1 MTPSR
6 QAFSNRHLAVRHE
19 AEEAAALFPALLIDA
34 ERIAQTVAAGLHG
47 RRRAGP
53 GETFWQ
59 HRPYAF
65 GDPVSAI
72 DWRQSARAADRLYI
86 RQNEWEAAAAVYL
99 WRDPSR
105 SLDYASSKN
114 LPTKARRADILATAL
129 AILLSQAGER
139 VGLLG
144 QDRRPFQ
151 GRTAPSRILEA
162 LIAQSLQVKSL
173 REKDP
178 RKHEPDTDH
187 SAPPMTHVTRGAR
200 IVLLS
205 DFFTDP
211 ERIET
216 AALAYA
222 NEGAVG
228 ALVQIC
234 DPAEEAF
241 PFEGRIEF
249 RDMESADRLIF
260 GETGSMRRAYREKF
274 NAHRDALET
283 LAGKTGWTFLTHHTD
298 RPAQTALLS
307 LFAALGDARLWNA

>member
-1 MTPSR
+1 MTPAQEANTSR
-6 QAFSNRHLAVRHE
+6 TLAVRHD
-19 AEEAAALFPALLIDA
+19 AEEASALFPALLIKA

-105 SLDYASSKN
+105 SLDYASSRD
-114 LPTKARRADILATAL
+114 LPDKGRRADILATAL
-129 AILLSQAGER
+129 AILLSRAGER

-144 QDRRPFQ
+144 AGRRPYQ
-151 GRTAPSRILEA
+151 GRTAPARILEA
-162 LIAQSLQVKSL
+162 LIAQRPSADAHRDAHRDAHGADL
-173 REKDP
+173 
-178 RKHEPDTDH
+178 
-187 SAPPMTHVTRGAR
+187 SAPPVAQVARGAR
-200 IVLLS
+200 IVFFS

-211 ERIET
+211 ARIEA

-222 NEGAVG
+222 NEGATG

-241 PFEGRIEF
+241 PFEGRVEF
-249 RDMESADRLIF
+249 RDMESADRLVF
-260 GETGSMRRAYREKF
+260 GETGSLRRAYREKF
-274 NAHRDALET
+274 NAHRASLEAL
-283 LAGKTGWTFLTHHTD
+283 ARKTGWTFLAHHTD

-307 LFAALGDARLWNA
+307 LFTALGDARLWTA

>member
-1 MTPSR
+1 MTPAQ
-6 QAFSNRHLAVRHE
+6 QALSIRHE
-19 AEEAAALFPALLIDA
+19 AEQAVSLFPALLIDA

-59 HRPYAF
+59 HRPYTF

-86 RQNEWEAAAAVYL
+86 RQNEWEAAAAVYI

-114 LPTKARRADILATAL
+114 LPMKGRRADILATAL
-129 AILLSQAGER
+129 SILLAQAGER
-139 VGLLG
+139 IGILG
-144 QDRRPFQ
+144 EGRRPFQ

-162 LIAQSLQVKSL
+162 LVAQNL
-173 REKDP
+173 RESSGDNKD
-178 RKHEPDTDH
+178 DTDL
-187 SAPPMTHVTRGAR
+187 SAPPMTHVSRGAR

-205 DFFTDP
+205 DFFTSFDK
-211 ERIET
+211 IE
-216 AALAYA
+216 AAASAYA
-222 NEGAVG
+222 SEGARG

-241 PFEGRIEF
+241 PFEGRVEF
-249 RDMESADRLIF
+249 KDMESSDRLIF
-260 GETGSMRRAYREKF
+260 GETGSLRRSYQEKF
-274 NAHRDALET
+274 NAHRAKLQD
-283 LAGKTGWTFLTHHTD
+283 LARKTGWTFLTHHTD

-307 LFAALGDARLWNA
+307 LFTALGDERLWNA